1 LPRLRGLGMIAR
13 TELEADEL
21 AVIGHLGE
29 KLISRPFDYLANLF
43 EEAWASSA
51 PGTALEYLA
60 SKHLYSLHFSIPM
73 PREVPR
79 QLVSSEAAGAT
90 LKASAREQLGSVLD
104 NYMLQLIER
113 SDHTRPQEEL
123 LFFKSAA

>member
-1 LPRLRGLGMIAR
+1 L
-13 TELEADEL
+13 
-21 AVIGHLGE
+21 
-29 KLISRPFDYLANLF
+29 
-43 EEAWASSA
+43 
-51 PGTALEYLA
+51 
-60 SKHLYSLHFSIPM
+60 
-73 PREVPR
+73 

-123 LFFKSAA
+123 LSFKSAA